1 MWEKDLSALSPI
13 PQWQK
18 QQDFELRKAMG
29 LAELRY
35 TLILQNESPEALLQ
49 QSEQLM
55 PQLDALK
62 KQDIISGYDMA
73 ARYLPSIKYQQT
85 QQQKIPQ
92 ADELQKSLQQV
103 LDKTPLDS
111 PAFKP
116 FIHDIRV
123 SKTMPLLSA
132 EKLLNDT
139 GSNLI
144 SDKIK
149 TLIFQQ
155 NSSSLWTAIIPLQGV
170 HTNNLNLQSL
180 ITINNKLRLLDLKTQ
195 SEEMLAGYRYEAL
208 LWFFSGLFLI
218 LGVLFISSKKTSALI
233 PLALPFSGA
242 VILTI
247 ASLLLMGYS
256 LSIFHLVTLLL
267 VVGLGIDYSIFT
279 FFSHKNFEKMK
290 QTSEVSQ
297 VSVIICMVSTII
309 MFGALG
315 LSDLPV
321 LRAIGLTA
329 SLGAAYAFLLTYLSF
344 KFR

>member
-1 MWEKDLSALSPI
+1 
-13 PQWQK
+13 
-18 QQDFELRKAMG
+18 
-29 LAELRY
+29 
-35 TLILQNESPEALLQ
+35 
-49 QSEQLM
+49 
-55 PQLDALK
+55 
-62 KQDIISGYDMA
+62 
-73 ARYLPSIKYQQT
+73 
-85 QQQKIPQ
+85 
-92 ADELQKSLQQV
+92 
-103 LDKTPLDS
+103 
-111 PAFKP
+111 
-116 FIHDIRV
+116 
-123 SKTMPLLSA
+123 MPLLSA

-149 TLIFQQ
+149 TLLFQQ
-155 NSSSLWTAIIPLQGV
+155 NASSLWTAIIPLQGV
-170 HTNNLNLQSL
+170 QTNNLNLQSL

-279 FFSHKNFEKMK
+279 FFSQNNFEKMK